1 MTTYLDQP
9 MPIDDHRRYE
19 LKRRHVHTNSRTRL
33 IIFLQRLIK
42 CICNKLSCTWR
53 LNEGEKLR
61 QGIIPMNSNGN
72 SNHVKVLVLGS
83 GPAGLSAALYAAR
96 AELASVV
103 LTGIQLGGQAA
114 LTYAIENYPGFPE
127 GVGGAQLGEL
137 FQKQAEHFGAKVEFD
152 TASEVDLSKRP
163 FIVKADSGEYA
174 ADTIIVSTGADP
186 NKLKVPG
193 EEELTGRG
201 VSYCATCDGWF
212 FKDKKVIIVG
222 GGDSALE
229 EALFIT
235 RYASSVT
242 VIHRRA
248 EFRASTLLQK
258 RAKEHPKMNFIMNT
272 VVTEVIG
279 TEKVEAVRLKN
290 IQTGDETIFETD
302 GVFIFIG
309 HTPNT
314 QMFKGQLEMDNLGYI
329 KVDDKMQTSKAGVFA
344 AGEAADFAF
353 SSGRH
358 LGGNGCR
365 GRHRGDSLPRSRI
378 RLGSR
383 RMRRR
388 AFVVTITNESPFLC
402 QSVLSVEKVTN
413 VLFQRK
419 TFG

>member
-1 MTTYLDQP
+1 
-9 MPIDDHRRYE
+9 
-19 LKRRHVHTNSRTRL
+19 
-33 IIFLQRLIK
+33 
-42 CICNKLSCTWR
+42 
-53 LNEGEKLR
+53 
-61 QGIIPMNSNGN
+61 MNSNGN
-72 SNHVKVLVLGS
+72 ANHVKVLVLGS

-96 AELASVV
+96 AELAPVV

-114 LTYAIENYPGFPE
+114 LTYTIENYPGFPE

-163 FIVKADSGEYA
+163 FIVKADSGEYT
-174 ADTIIVSTGADP
+174 ADSIIISTGADP

-242 VIHRRA
+242 VIHRRE
-248 EFRASTLLQK
+248 EFRASPLLQK
-258 RAKEHPKMNFIMNT
+258 RAKEHPKMNFILNT

-344 AGEAADFAF
+344 AGEAADSHF
-353 SSGRH
+353 RQ
-358 LGGNGCR
+358 
-365 GRHRGDSLPRSRI
+365 
-378 RLGSR
+378 
-383 RMRRR
+383 
-388 AFVVTITNESPFLC
+388 VVTSAGMGAAAAIEATHFLEAES
-402 QSVLSVEKVTN
+402 
-413 VLFQRK
+413 
-419 TFG
+419 G